1 MCTKAASVK
10 SLVGWLVILIELG
23 DVIRVFLYIY
33 IRLLIIIIIII
44 KCCGF
49 RSEVV
54 GYVGVCDLFVGNVW
68 KSIDDD
74 GITCTTKGLLWVVVY
89 IYTYTHPYT
98 NKQTHTHTRIIHSF
112 CSFSYCMHDD
122 RTVRTK

>member
-23 DVIRVFLYIY
+23 DVIRVFFYIY
-33 IRLLIIIIIII
+33 IRLLIIIIII

-54 GYVGVCDLFVGNVW
+54 GYVGV
-68 KSIDDD
+68 
-74 GITCTTKGLLWVVVY
+74 
-89 IYTYTHPYT
+89 
-98 NKQTHTHTRIIHSF
+98 
-112 CSFSYCMHDD
+112 
-122 RTVRTK
+122 